1 MRFLLYI
8 ASLAGLASMTFAV
21 RVDGNG
27 TSLGL
32 IRTAHD
38 PQIPPKYPIGVSKEP
53 FAKTAGQLFDING
66 TVGYFAGTNAWWL
79 GHLTKN
85 EDVDKAM
92 QEIVDTKYKIV
103 RVWGFGDINTGM
115 RPAADTPDPLRVWFQ
130 QHPAPNATGNDR
142 AALINY
148 DPDNGL
154 PRLDYVVSTAE
165 RLGLKLVL
173 PFVNNWS
180 DLGGFASYAAAY
192 GSSNASEAFNFYASH
207 RAQHVYRDYIRV
219 LVERY
224 RSSPA
229 IFAWQLC
236 NEPRCEGC
244 DSSTVYNWA
253 ASISAYIKQLD
264 PHHMVSL
271 GDEGWFGPEAGY
283 READGSSSLAY
294 ETHGGV
300 DFWGNLNISTL
311 DYGTF
316 HLYPSTWGYP
326 FSWGNQW
333 IAQHA
338 DAGNRAKKPVVLEEY
353 GSPQR
358 DDHSV
363 VLLPWQQVVLNT
375 SIAADQVWQ
384 FGPANLS
391 FDPTTFGDEFSVYA
405 NKADFATVSIKHAQD
420 MLDKKVAV

>member
-1 MRFLLYI
+1 MRLYTSLI
-8 ASLAGLASMTFAV
+8 GLAGLVEAV
-21 RVDGNG
+21 RRDGNATTPG
-27 TSLGL
+27 P
-32 IRTAHD
+32 IRTAND
-38 PQIPPKYPIGVSKEP
+38 PQVPPQYPIGVSKEP
-53 FAKTAGQLFDING
+53 FAKPAGQLFDING
-66 TVGYFAGTNAWWL
+66 TVSYFAGTNAWWL

-92 QEIVDTKYKIV
+92 QQIADTKYKIV
-103 RVWGFGDINTGM
+103 RVWGFGDINAGV
-115 RPAADTPDPLRVWFQ
+115 RPAADTADPLRVWFQ
-130 QHPAPNATGNDR
+130 QHPAPNATGTAQ

-148 DPDNGL
+148 SPENGL

-173 PFVNNWS
+173 PFINNWS
-180 DLGGFASYAAAY
+180 DLGGMATYATAY
-192 GSSNASEAFNFYASH
+192 GNHSDPFATFNFYASE
-207 RAQHVYRDYIRV
+207 RAQRVYRDYIRI

-229 IFAWQLC
+229 IFSWQLC

-244 DSSTVYNWA
+244 DSSVIYNWA
-253 ASISAYIKQLD
+253 ANTSAYIKQLD

-271 GDEGWFGPEAGY
+271 GDEGWFGAEAGY

-294 ETHGGV
+294 ESHGGV

-316 HLYPSTWGYP
+316 HLYPSTWGYS
-326 FSWGNQW
+326 FGWGNQW
-333 IAQHA
+333 ITQHA
-338 DAGNRAKKPVVLEEY
+338 DAGRRAGKPVILEEY

-363 VLLPWQQVVLNT
+363 VLLPWQQTVLNT

-391 FDPTTFGDEFSVYA
+391 LDATKFGDEFSVYA
-405 NKADFATVSIKHAQD
+405 DKADFSEVSVKHAQD
-420 MLDKKVAV
+420 MLDKKVAT

>member
-1 MRFLLYI
+1 MRVLSTFT
-8 ASLAGLASMTFAV
+8 SLFGLAVSV
-21 RVDGNG
+21 RADGN
-27 TSLGL
+27 TTQLGL
-32 IRTAHD
+32 IRKASD
-38 PQIPPKYPIGVSKEP
+38 PQVPPTYPIGVPKEP
-53 FAKTAGQLFDING
+53 FAKTAGQLFNING

-92 QEIVDTKYKIV
+92 QQIADTKYKIV
-103 RVWGFGDINTGM
+103 RVWGFGDINSGF
-115 RPAADTPDPLRVWFQ
+115 RPTADTADPLRVWFQ
-130 QHPAPNATGNDR
+130 QHPAPNDTEANQV
-142 AALINY
+142 ALINY
-148 DPDNGL
+148 SPENGL

-173 PFVNNWS
+173 PFVNNWA
-180 DLGGFASYAAAY
+180 DLGGMASYASAY
-192 GSSNASEAFNFYASH
+192 GGADASVSFNFFEND
-207 RAQHVYRDYIRV
+207 RAQRVYRDYIRV

-229 IFAWQLC
+229 IFSWQLC

-244 DSSTVYNWA
+244 DPAVIYNWA
-253 ASISAYIKQLD
+253 ANISAYIKQPDMD

-271 GDEGWFGPEAGY
+271 GDEGWFGANAGY
-283 READGSSSLAY
+283 REANNASSLAY
-294 ETHGGV
+294 ESHGGV

-316 HLYPSTWGYP
+316 HLYPSTWGYS
-326 FSWGNQW
+326 FSWGNRW
-333 IAQHA
+333 IEQHA

-358 DDHSV
+358 NDHST

-391 FDPTTFGDEFSVYA
+391 FDVTKMGDEFSVYA
-405 NKADFATVSIKHAQD
+405 DAADFVTVSQKHAQA
-420 MLDKKVAV
+420 MLDKKVVM